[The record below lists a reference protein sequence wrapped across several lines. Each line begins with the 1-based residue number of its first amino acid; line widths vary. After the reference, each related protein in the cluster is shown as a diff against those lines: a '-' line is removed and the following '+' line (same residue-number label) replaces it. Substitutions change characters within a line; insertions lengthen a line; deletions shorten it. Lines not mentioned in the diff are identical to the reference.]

1 MSENKISTLTEFLEQ
16 SGAKYRVFDLGRRV
30 TKISVDEFS
39 HFEHAQQP
47 YPYPFQQKAFFGVI
61 FWNPSL
67 PDKQYVW
74 FLSFPLDEQG
84 LLVQAARDEFLVM
97 LLDRVGECMLAAAD
111 GQRIEGAL
119 KDSPYAFKP
128 REDKMAAFNAHA
140 TTALSLPASQYY
152 PLAKD
157 YFTGEIA
164 SDQWQQLGMQGVA
177 DFAIRLD
184 KQQATSL
191 AKQLAK
197 LPAEPFGVLTTF
209 LEHAEPSTEVVE
221 AFIQIIDQQLQQ
233 DHVELAVLCGCLRAI
248 SNSKAT
254 GLVDQA
260 IADVLASPVSQY
272 IEVLAIIS
280 GRIWRVFQNQ
290 ELCQQFVEKLAY
302 NEAGINGFSHLLVDA
317 MYIPDTRLP
326 IMQAIRNPERSEQL
340 AKFVGQMFG

>member
-30 TKISVDEFS
+30 TKISVDVFS
-39 HFEHAQQP
+39 GFENAQQP

-140 TTALSLPASQYY
+140 TAALSLPASQFY
-152 PLAKD
+152 PLAKV

-177 DFAIRLD
+177 DFAVRLD
-184 KQQATSL
+184 NQTAASL
-191 AKQLAK
+191 AKQLATF
-197 LPAEPFGVLTTF
+197 PAEPFGVLTTF
-209 LEHAEPSTEVVE
+209 LEHAEPSTDLVE
-221 AFIQIIDQQLQQ
+221 AFGNLIEQQLQKEEI
-233 DHVELAVLCGCLRAI
+233 ELAVLFGCLRAI

-254 GLVDQA
+254 GLVDKA
-260 IADVLASPVSQY
+260 VANVLASPVSQY

-280 GRIWRVFQNQ
+280 GRISRVFQNP
-290 ELCQQFVEKLAY
+290 ELCQLFVEKLAH

-317 MYIPDTRLP
+317 MYMPDTRLP